1 MIYNFEKYK
10 NENEF
15 LKEIEEEKFLDL
27 LNENEELRCN
37 TISMLSGLRNQMAEH
52 CKLDNVVFLFG
63 NGTSIYAGT
72 KSTVKGNLEEIYKK
86 DEYKSLS
93 SIISVLTNKT
103 IEEQLNVLLICQK
116 YFTLSGEIEK
126 IRALTSLISDIKKTL
141 LNDYVNSIDYSNLIH
156 HEILFRKLRN
166 MNLIN
171 KVTLFTTN
179 YDLAFE
185 YSMDNISLEYSNGF
199 TGFINRRF
207 DLKTLQSTNKLK
219 LYKIHGS
226 VNWEYADGDIIEKQP
241 KFSKGKLE
249 DMNNHNDV
257 LIFPTAKKMEETFNT
272 PYSELMRGMLDV
284 LEAKRN
290 VVFVLGYRYRDEHIN
305 EILLKSISNPNNIY
319 YFFDFDDDNSEFIKK
334 IEKISEFTQNIFIL
348 KGKFI
353 ANFAVFSDYVFPSIA
368 SKTDEESIRDLLKK
382 VLKENE

>member
-1 MIYNFEKYK
+1 MIYDFEKYK
-10 NENEF
+10 NENNF
-15 LKEIEEEKFLDL
+15 LEGKEEEKFLEL
-27 LNENEELRCN
+27 INGNEELRIK
-37 TISMLSGLRNQMAEH
+37 TINMLSGLRNQMAEH

-63 NGTSIYAGT
+63 NGSSIYAGT
-72 KSTVKGNLEEIYKK
+72 KSTVKANLEEIYKK
-86 DEYKSLS
+86 SEYNNLS
-93 SIISVLTNKT
+93 KIISVLTDKT
-103 IEEQLNVLLICQK
+103 IEEQLNILLICQK
-116 YFTLSGEIEK
+116 YFTFSGEPEVISA
-126 IRALTSLISDIKKTL
+126 ITSLISDIKSTL

-185 YSMDNISLEYSNGF
+185 YSMDNISIEYSNGF
-199 TGFINRRF
+199 TGFINRSF

-226 VNWEYADGDIIEKQP
+226 VNWEYTAGDIIEKQP
-241 KFSKGKLE
+241 KFSNGKLE
-249 DMNNHNDV
+249 NMNNHNDV
-257 LIFPTAKKMEETFNT
+257 LIFPTSKKMEETFNT

-319 YFFDFDDDNSEFIKK
+319 YFFDFDDDNSEFIQK
-334 IEKISEFTQNIFIL
+334 INKISEFTQNIYIL
-348 KGKFI
+348 KGRFI
-353 ANFAVFSDYVFPSIA
+353 ADFAVFSDYLFPSIA

>member
-1 MIYNFEKYK
+1 MIYDFEKYK
-10 NENEF
+10 NENNF
-15 LKEIEEEKFLDL
+15 LEGKEEEKFLEL
-27 LNENEELRCN
+27 INGNEELRIN
-37 TISMLSGLRNQMAEH
+37 TINMLSGLRNQMAEH

-63 NGTSIYAGT
+63 NGSSIYAGT
-72 KSTVKGNLEEIYKK
+72 KSTVKANLEEIYKK
-86 DEYKSLS
+86 SEYNNLS
-93 SIISVLTNKT
+93 KIISVLTDKT
-103 IEEQLNVLLICQK
+103 IEEQLNILLICQK
-116 YFTLSGEIEK
+116 YFTFSGEPEVISA
-126 IRALTSLISDIKKTL
+126 ITSLISDIKSTL

-185 YSMDNISLEYSNGF
+185 YSMDNISIEYSNGF
-199 TGFINRRF
+199 TGFINRSF

-226 VNWEYADGDIIEKQP
+226 VNWEYTAGDIIEKQP
-241 KFSKGKLE
+241 KFSNGKLE
-249 DMNNHNDV
+249 NMNNHNDV
-257 LIFPTAKKMEETFNT
+257 LIFPTSKKMEETFNT

-319 YFFDFDDDNSEFIKK
+319 YFFDFDDDNSEFIQK
-334 IEKISEFTQNIFIL
+334 INKISEFTQNIYIL
-348 KGKFI
+348 KGRFI
-353 ANFAVFSDYVFPSIA
+353 ADFAVFSDYLFPSIA

>member
-1 MIYNFEKYK
+1 MISA
-10 NENEF
+10 
-15 LKEIEEEKFLDL
+15 I
-27 LNENEELRCN
+27 
-37 TISMLSGLRNQMAEH
+37 
-52 CKLDNVVFLFG
+52 
-63 NGTSIYAGT
+63 
-72 KSTVKGNLEEIYKK
+72 
-86 DEYKSLS
+86 
-93 SIISVLTNKT
+93 
-103 IEEQLNVLLICQK
+103 
-116 YFTLSGEIEK
+116 
-126 IRALTSLISDIKKTL
+126 TSLISDIKSTL

-185 YSMDNISLEYSNGF
+185 YSMDNISIEYSNGF
-199 TGFINRRF
+199 TGFINRSF

-226 VNWEYADGDIIEKQP
+226 VNWEYTAGDIIEKQP
-241 KFSKGKLE
+241 KFSNGKLE
-249 DMNNHNDV
+249 NMNNHNDV
-257 LIFPTAKKMEETFNT
+257 LIFPTSKKMEETFNT

-319 YFFDFDDDNSEFIKK
+319 YFFDFDDDNSEFIQK
-334 IEKISEFTQNIFIL
+334 INKISEFTQNIYIL
-348 KGKFI
+348 KGRFI
-353 ANFAVFSDYVFPSIA
+353 ADFAVFSDYLFPSIA